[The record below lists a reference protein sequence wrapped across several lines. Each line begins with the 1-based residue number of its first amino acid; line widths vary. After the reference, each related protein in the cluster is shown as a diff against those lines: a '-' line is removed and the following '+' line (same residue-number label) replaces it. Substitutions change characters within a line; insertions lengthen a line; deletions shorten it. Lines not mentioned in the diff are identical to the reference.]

1 MALALRSL
9 FLLCGL
15 TGLLTGVGSFPS
27 KFFKD
32 VSCPEGW
39 TQLDCKCYIFQSEE
53 REFADAEAVC
63 NVLGGNMV
71 SITSDL
77 TNAVVQELSDDADQ
91 VWLGLHDTI
100 EEGSYFWTDG
110 TNNEYDN
117 FATDQPSSDDGDCV
131 EMETS
136 RMLATRTFFLESCLL
151 SQLSSLIMTAQL
163 HDNDL

>member
-27 KFFKD
+27 RIYKD

-39 TQLDCKCYIFQSEE
+39 TQLDCKCYIYQSEE

-77 TNAVVQELSDDADQ
+77 ENAVVQELSDDDSS
-91 VWLGLHDTI
+91 VWIGLYDNI
-100 EEGSYFWTDG
+100 NEGSYFWTDG
-110 TNNEYDN
+110 TNNDYDN
-117 FATDQPSSDDGDCV
+117 FANTQPDSTSGDCV

-136 RMLATRTFFLESCLL
+136 NLQTVAEVRQDKCAVKGLESP
-151 SQLSSLIMTAQL
+151 LI
-163 HDNDL
+163 